1 MRRCLLLL
9 LTTLLV
15 TVAATAQTVQQWR
28 DSLSVLSR
36 QISARPQSTDLRLR
50 KAAVNIEL
58 GQWDYAIDEYGRVLE
73 IDDKNLSALYF
84 RAYAYNHLRRY
95 DMARADY
102 ERFLNIMPRHFE
114 ARLGLAMTKRN
125 QGKQMEALDELNR
138 LVEMYP
144 DSALSYAVRA
154 GFEMER
160 EQYELALYDWDEA
173 ISRDATNLEYKVS
186 KYSALWA
193 LKRYDE
199 ARRLGDALV
208 KQGVEQSV
216 LEPLQTPRR
225 KRRR

>member
-144 DSALSYAVRA
+144 DSSLSYAVRA

-186 KYSALWA
+186 MYSALWA

-199 ARRLGDALV
+199 ARRLGDDLV